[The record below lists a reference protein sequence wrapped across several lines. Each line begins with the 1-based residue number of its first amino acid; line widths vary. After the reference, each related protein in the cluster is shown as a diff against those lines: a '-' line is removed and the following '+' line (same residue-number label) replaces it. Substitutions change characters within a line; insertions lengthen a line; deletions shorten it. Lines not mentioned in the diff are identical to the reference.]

1 MRNQKVVN
9 LEQAIQYLNYAKYQ
23 VKLALGDTDAYQ
35 MTADQIDGLIEDLS
49 VDIEYLAQGAYQRG

>member
-23 VKLALGDTDAYQ
+23 VKLALGDSDSAQ
-35 MTADQIDGLIEDLS
+35 FSINNIDSLIEDLDA
-49 VDIEYLAQGAYQRG
+49 DIVFLQDGVPRG

>member
-23 VKLALGDTDAYQ
+23 VKLALGDSDSAQ
-35 MTADQIDGLIEDLS
+35 FSINEIDSLIRDLEED
-49 VDIEYLAQGAYQRG
+49 IAEMA

>member
-23 VKLALGDTDAYQ
+23 VKLALGDSDSAQFTINE
-35 MTADQIDGLIEDLS
+35 IDSLIEDLDA
-49 VDIEYLAQGAYQRG
+49 DIVFLQDGVPRG